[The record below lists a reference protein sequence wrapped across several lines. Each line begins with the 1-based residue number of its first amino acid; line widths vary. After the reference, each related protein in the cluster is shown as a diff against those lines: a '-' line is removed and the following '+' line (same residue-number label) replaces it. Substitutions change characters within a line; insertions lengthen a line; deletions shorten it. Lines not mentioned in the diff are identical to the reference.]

1 MSPFAGWWGAFSSR
15 SYVTSAANAGIAMA
29 ARLIDANAASLPVV
43 NMHILP
49 WVSFHILAN
58 SGNFWS
64 RSCGRSG
71 RENPSPARPPVRG
84 LNWPAPM
91 MGPEPM
97 IVDGPRLRQH
107 GNAGKFP
114 VVWPPSASPQ
124 LRHPGGIFVH
134 EALQELARRLI
145 GDIAVGVDQAWGEM

>member
-1 MSPFAGWWGAFSSR
+1 MSQFAGSLGAFSSR

-58 SGNFWS
+58 SSNFWS

-71 RENPSPARPPVRG
+71 RENPLPGTPAGSR
-84 LNWPAPM
+84 
-91 MGPEPM
+91 
-97 IVDGPRLRQH
+97 
-107 GNAGKFP
+107 
-114 VVWPPSASPQ
+114 PQ
-124 LRHPGGIFVH
+124 LAGPHDGSGADDSGRPAFAPAWKRHPPRTMHRPGMANRDDPSWIGILAPTLKPPPHWTTDATLRDKANTVH
-134 EALQELARRLI
+134 
-145 GDIAVGVDQAWGEM
+145 